1 MCAWVGA
8 HALWVYVRTL
18 WGADGARAWES
29 MHLHMRILHACMGA
43 WHLEYCVVLC
53 CVLCVCVCVC
63 VCLQCALERECKHVC
78 QLFTCAR
85 AQTRPG
91 VPVDKQF
98 IIEREG
104 SEFMLELTLPC

>member
-1 MCAWVGA
+1 MGEYAFA
-8 HALWVYVRTL
+8 YAYL
-18 WGADGARAWES
+18 AR
-29 MHLHMRILHACMGA
+29 LHGCVAFGILC
-43 WHLEYCVVLC
+43 CVVLC